1 MVVLLKNS
9 NCQVEADNF
18 MSNQEA
24 WFCLIRR
31 VLEAAVEEHL
41 HLCQHRVVAVAVQ
54 LRSLKTLLWMM
65 DGGGGAVGTRQPD
78 KSNHDKNF
86 DTFNR
91 L

>member
-1 MVVLLKNS
+1 
-9 NCQVEADNF
+9 

-41 HLCQHRVVAVAVQ
+41 HLSQLRVVAVAVQ
-54 LRSLKTLLWMM
+54 LRLLKTLLWRM

-78 KSNHDKNF
+78 RIKATIRILTLLTSCKI
-86 DTFNR
+86 T
-91 L
+91 LEVCSKPEI